1 MKKNN
6 VKRPILAE
14 NIYLTKSEKNILN
27 FVNSF
32 EDSEFNLSQAEL
44 AKLANSSGSSLSVG
58 LLENITSKTTETS

>member
-44 AKLANSSGSSLSVG
+44 AKLANSSEARCQSVC
-58 LLENITSKTTETS
+58 

>member
-44 AKLANSSGSSLSVG
+44 AKLANSSEVCCQSVC
-58 LLENITSKTTETS
+58 

>member
-44 AKLANSSGSSLSVG
+44 AKLVNSSEARCQSVC
-58 LLENITSKTTETS
+58 